1 MQYPLDLE
9 EIDLLID
16 MAIKED
22 IGGGDVTTDSLV
34 PEWQTA
40 RGEVMAKEPG
50 IVAGLPVANR
60 VYKRIDKK
68 VSFNARVEEGA
79 RVLPGRVLAEV
90 SGPARSIL
98 CGERVALNFIQRL
111 SGIATLTSQFV
122 ERIRDYHAKIYDTRK
137 TVPGWRSLEKYAV
150 RVGGGQ
156 NHRMG
161 LYDQILIKDNH
172 LRALE
177 AGQALAK
184 GVRLAREKAPQWMLI
199 EVEVKT
205 LEELEEAIAAN
216 PDIIL
221 LDNMTLDMI
230 ARAVKSIRQTK
241 PLHPPM
247 VEVSGGVSLENV
259 EAIAKTGVDRI
270 SVGALTHSAKALDIS
285 LEIRGMG

>member
-1 MQYPLDLE
+1 MQYTLDLE
-9 EIDLLID
+9 EIDPLIE
-16 MAIKED
+16 MAVKED

-40 RGEVMAKEPG
+40 RGEVMAKEAG
-50 IVAGLPVANR
+50 IIAGLPVASR
-60 VYKRIDKK
+60 VYQYINKK
-68 VSFNARVEEGA
+68 VSFNPRVEEGA

-98 CGERVALNFIQRL
+98 SGERVALNFIQRL

-122 ERIRDYHAKIYDTRK
+122 EKIKDYHAKIYDTRK

-150 RVGGGQ
+150 RVGGGL

-172 LRALE
+172 LMALE

-184 GVRLAREKAPQWMLI
+184 GIRLAREKAPQWMLI
-199 EVEVKT
+199 EVEVKNF
-205 LEELEEAIAAN
+205 EELEEAIAAG

-221 LDNMTLDMI
+221 LDNMSVEEI
-230 ARAVKSIRQTK
+230 ARAVKFIRQVK
-241 PLHPPM
+241 PLHPPLI
-247 VEVSGGVSLENV
+247 EASGGITLENV
-259 EAIAKTGVDRI
+259 EAIAKSGVDRI
-270 SVGALTHSAKALDIS
+270 SAGALTHSARALDIS
-285 LEIRGMG
+285 LEIKG

>member
-1 MQYPLDLE
+1 MTTEPLDLK
-9 EIDLLID
+9 EIDPLIRV
-16 MAIKED
+16 AVKED

-40 RGEVMAKEPG
+40 SGKIMAKEAG
-50 IVAGLPVANR
+50 VVAGLPVANR
-60 VYKRIDKK
+60 VYQQINKK
-68 VSFNARVEEGA
+68 VSVSPNVEEGA

-98 CGERVALNFIQRL
+98 AGERVALNFIQRL
-111 SGIATLTSQFV
+111 SGIATLTALFV
-122 ERIRDYHAKIYDTRK
+122 EKIKDYHAKIYDTRK

-150 RVGGGQ
+150 RVGGGL

-161 LYDQILIKDNH
+161 LYDQVLIKDNH
-172 LRALE
+172 LKALE

-184 GVRLAREKAPQWMLI
+184 GVRLAREKAPRWMLI

-205 LEELEEAIAAN
+205 QEELEEAIAAN

-221 LDNMTLDMI
+221 LDNMTVDMI
-230 ARAVKSIRQTK
+230 AKAVKIIRQAK

-247 VEVSGGVSLENV
+247 VEASGGITLENV
-259 EAIAKTGVDRI
+259 EAIARTGIDRI
-270 SVGALTHSAKALDIS
+270 SVGALTHSAKALDIA
-285 LEIRGMG
+285 LEM